1 MVTDPDRPLG
11 PVRRLARRAA
21 MGGPYAKHVSVAD
34 RSAVGTPRDLA
45 MSTPS
50 APKIRHAAD
59 SDWPLIRT
67 IDERAFGF
75 STSGER
81 ELERKIME
89 FDRTVLAELD
99 GTTVGLGSIFSLS
112 VSVPGGAVLPTA
124 GVTWVG
130 VQVTHRRRGVLTAMM
145 RQMVDDTRDRGSEP
159 LMALYASDPGIYGRY
174 GYGIATRGL
183 AVSVPTNRGQLT
195 WAADPEPG
203 LTVRMAEPS
212 EVRADITSVAERVAA
227 YRAGGIV
234 RSEAFWDA
242 HLEDDPSD
250 RGGYSAARALIV
262 DGADGPRAYALFRTK
277 NDWIEP
283 VGAGELVVREL
294 GCSDAQASALLW
306 STLLGH
312 DLIGKVSAR
321 NLPVDDPLMWLL
333 GDPRSPKA
341 WVKDA
346 LQVRIVD
353 VPAALEARTYAT
365 PVDVVLELDDPFAP
379 WCAGRY
385 RLTAGAD
392 GASCSRTSDA
402 ADIALGAAELGA
414 VYLGGTSLSVLA
426 DAGRVRELTEGAV
439 NAASRAMLEARA
451 PWCPFFF

>member
-1 MVTDPDRPLG
+1 MDSDPDRPLG
-11 PVRRLARRAA
+11 PVWRRARRAA

-34 RSAVGTPRDLA
+34 RSAVGTPRDVA
-45 MSTPS
+45 MSTPL
-50 APKIRHAAD
+50 APRIRHAAD
-59 SDWPLIRT
+59 GDWPLIRT

-75 STSGER
+75 STASER
-81 ELERKIME
+81 ELERKLFE
-89 FDRTVLAELD
+89 FDRSVLAELD
-99 GTTVGLGSIFSLS
+99 GATVGLGSIYSLTMG
-112 VSVPGGAVLPTA
+112 VPGGAQVPTA

-174 GYGIATRGL
+174 GYGIATRSL
-183 AVSVPTNRGQLT
+183 AVSVPTNRGQLS
-195 WAADPEPG
+195 WAADREPG

-212 EVRADITSVAERVAA
+212 EVRQEISALAERVAA

-262 DGADGPRAYALFRTK
+262 DDADGPRAYALFRTK
-277 NDWIEP
+277 NDWTEP
-283 VGAGELVVREL
+283 VGAGELLVREL
-294 GCSDAQASALLW
+294 GCIDAQASALLW

-312 DLIGKVSAR
+312 DLIGKVSVR

-341 WVKDA
+341 WIKDG

-353 VPAALEARTYAT
+353 VAAALEARTYAA
-365 PVDVVLELDDPFAP
+365 PIDVVLDLDDPFAP

-385 RLTAGAD
+385 RLTAGPD
-392 GASCSRTSDA
+392 GASCTRSNDA
-402 ADIALGAAELGA
+402 ADLALGAAELGA

-439 NAASRAMLEARA
+439 NATSRALLEARA
-451 PWCPFFF
+451 PWCPLFF